1 MKFIFESVD
10 DYDRLWGSVHDSIL
24 YWKKVRQMCQGKI
37 NLNVD
42 PNAENHYDE
51 KYAIDKMIE
60 NAQLLR
66 DIECSPHPEWNDD
79 TNSYEIVTLDCPE
92 SSIILKT
99 LRLAGPVSE
108 DVENCVG
115 G

>member
-1 MKFIFESVD
+1 MKFIFDSVD
-10 DYDRLWGSVHDSIL
+10 DYDRLWASVHDSIL

-42 PNAENHYDE
+42 PNATNHYDE
-51 KYAIDKMIE
+51 RYAIDKMIE
-60 NAQLLR
+60 NAIILR
-66 DIECSPHPEWNDD
+66 DIEDSPHPVWNDD
-79 TNSYEIVTLDCPE
+79 TNSYDTKAEDYY

-99 LRLAGPVSE
+99 LRLAGPISE
-108 DVENCVG
+108 DVEDCVG